1 MRNPKAFLKPIFE
14 DIASNLHSAIL
25 VQLFCRLMC
34 DGWRI
39 YYCFNQTFKNRF
51 HSYSNK
57 QFVRYHSRTDDAVK
71 EFLLS
76 DFTNENDIFK
86 VSIATIAFDMGVDC
100 KRFHTVVHVPPS
112 IL

>member
-1 MRNPKAFLKPIFE
+1 
-14 DIASNLHSAIL
+14 
-25 VQLFCRLMC
+25 MC
-34 DGWRI
+34 DGRRI

-51 HSYSNK
+51 HSYSDK
-57 QFVRYHSRTDDAVK
+57 QFARYHSRTDDVVK

>member
-1 MRNPKAFLKPIFE
+1 MTVGEFVIVLIK
-14 DIASNLHSAIL
+14 HSKT
-25 VQLFCRLMC
+25 
-34 DGWRI
+34 G
-39 YYCFNQTFKNRF
+39 
-51 HSYSNK
+51 SGYSDK
-57 QFVRYHSRTDDAVK
+57 QFARYHSRTDDAVK

-76 DFTNENDIFK
+76 GFTNENDIFK